1 MLDTNN
7 YSDFIIKKASLLML
21 ISTLLIIF
29 YRNFT
34 LNIVLLY
41 QPVIIYLDDVLLL
54 ITSSFLTV
62 MILSLFNSLKTLVIV
77 KWREKSFYIISLI
90 KRTLQLVII
99 FLYYISLKG
108 LYMRISYTYEI
119 TDINL
124 YDIFYQFIVIIL
136 IYFTIKDLARVD

>member
-124 YDIFYQFIVIIL
+124 YDIFYQFIIIIL

>member
-1 MLDTNN
+1 MLDNNN

-62 MILSLFNSLKTLVIV
+62 MILSLFNTLKTLVIV
-77 KWREKSFYIISLI
+77 KWREKSFYIISFI
-90 KRTLQLVII
+90 KRILQLVII

-108 LYMRISYTYEI
+108 LFMRISYTYEI